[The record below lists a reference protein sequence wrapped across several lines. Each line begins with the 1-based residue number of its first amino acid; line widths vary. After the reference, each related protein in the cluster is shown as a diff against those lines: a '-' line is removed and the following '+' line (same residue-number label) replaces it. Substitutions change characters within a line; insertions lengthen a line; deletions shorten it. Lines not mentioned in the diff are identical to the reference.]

1 MAAMRQIAPGGGGC
15 QLPGGDAHCRNMPSA
30 TSSAAAAAPIT
41 GAAGR
46 PAAGDPVISLN
57 QVTKRFGS
65 YVAVQ
70 DANFAIERG
79 EFFSLLGPSGCG
91 KTTTLRMIAGFEQPT
106 TGEILLEGKDVSR
119 VPPYRRNVNTV
130 FQHYALFPHM
140 TVTDNV
146 AFGPRSQRLAG
157 DETARRVRALLEV
170 VRLTSFADRKPA
182 QLSGGQQQRVALARA
197 LANYPSA
204 LLLDEPLGA
213 LDLKLRQAM
222 QIELKRIQR
231 EVGITFIY
239 VTHDQEEALTMSDRI
254 AVMNEGRV
262 EQIGTP
268 QEIYHSPTSVFVAN
282 FIGVANL
289 IPAIVQDTAGSK
301 ATVVVA
307 GTHCIPVPTGTSPV
321 RPGAPATV
329 MVRPERLRLSEG
341 GAARTSGVPCTVEHA
356 VFQGPVVRCTLRAAD
371 GTQIVAHVG
380 PEHPLP
386 PLTPGLGLQV
396 DWDYE
401 AARLLPP
408 TDGASAPDED
418 PDLRHTVER
427 ASMPRP

>member
-1 MAAMRQIAPGGGGC
+1 MTTPQRLDSAGLHSLRSDPGT
-15 QLPGGDAHCRNMPSA
+15 P
-30 TSSAAAAAPIT
+30 
-41 GAAGR
+41 
-46 PAAGDPVISLN
+46 PAQDPVIALER
-57 QVTKRFGS
+57 VVKRFGS
-65 YVAVQ
+65 YVAVEKA
-70 DANFAIERG
+70 DFAIGRG

-91 KTTTLRMIAGFEQPT
+91 KTTTLRMIAGFEQPSA
-106 TGEILLEGKDVSR
+106 GRILLEGKDVSR

-140 TVTDNV
+140 SVADNV
-146 AFGPRSQRLAG
+146 AFGPRSLKLT
-157 DETARRVRALLEV
+157 DEETRRRVRELLEV
-170 VRLTSFADRKPA
+170 MRLTQYSSRKPA

-204 LLLDEPLGA
+204 LLLDEPIGA

-268 QEIYHSPTSVFVAN
+268 EEIYHSPTSVFVAN

-289 IPAIVQDTAGSK
+289 LPATVLQANERE
-301 ATVVVA
+301 AVVVVA
-307 GTHCIPVPTGTSPV
+307 GDQLVSVSTGTWALP
-321 RPGAPATV
+321 PGSRATV
-329 MVRPERLRLSEG
+329 MVRPERLRLSES
-341 GAARTSGVPCTVEHA
+341 ASADCASVPLTVQHA

-371 GTQIVAHVG
+371 GTDIVAHIG
-380 PEHPLP
+380 PEQSL
-386 PLTPGLGLQV
+386 PGLHPGLTLWAS
-396 DWDYE
+396 WDTD
-401 AARLLPP
+401 AARVLPAAGHP
-408 TDGASAPDED
+408 AGGEA
-418 PDLRHTVER
+418 DLRTTVGR
-427 ASMPRP
+427 AVPMP

>member
-1 MAAMRQIAPGGGGC
+1 M
-15 QLPGGDAHCRNMPSA
+15 
-30 TSSAAAAAPIT
+30 
-41 GAAGR
+41 
-46 PAAGDPVISLN
+46 PAANTTATDVLTTPAPTGRGGDPVITLEH
-57 QVTKRFGS
+57 VVKRFGS
-65 YVAVQ
+65 YVAVEE
-70 DANFAIERG
+70 ANFAIARG

-91 KTTTLRMIAGFEQPT
+91 KTTTLRMIAGFELPT
-106 TGEILLEGKDVSR
+106 SGRILLDGLDVSR

-140 TVTDNV
+140 TVADNV
-146 AFGPRSQRLAG
+146 AFGPRSQKVDGR
-157 DETARRVRALLEV
+157 ETASRVEKLLSV
-170 VRLTSFADRKPA
+170 VRLTQYADRKPA

-289 IPAIVQDTAGSK
+289 IPAVVRDPGGAD
-301 ATVVVA
+301 ATVMVA
-307 GTHCIPVPTGTSPV
+307 GRHAVPVPRGGQVLRS
-321 RPGAPATV
+321 GAAATI
-329 MVRPERLRLSEG
+329 MVRPERLRLTE
-341 GAARTSGVPCTVEHA
+341 AAPADGSGVPVTVEHA

-371 GTQIVAHVG
+371 RTEIVAHVG
-380 PEHPLP
+380 PEQSLP
-386 PLTPGLGLQV
+386 DLQPGLGLWV
-396 DWDYE
+396 GWDTN
-401 AARLLPP
+401 AARLLPAA
-408 TDGASAPDED
+408 DGVAAASLDDTTPQ
-418 PDLRHTVER
+418 HTIEL
-427 ASMPRP
+427 AMPHHT